1 MDFSKKSKYLISDLI
16 EIIRLLRGE
25 NGCPWDRKQNHHSI
39 RQNLIEEAYEVAEAI
54 DLEDAE
60 LLKEELGD
68 LLLQVVFHSSLEED
82 AGRFNFD
89 DICDGICRKLI
100 IRHPHI
106 FSSESV
112 SDDPEA
118 VLKNWEAIK
127 RKTKGQASVTESLR
141 TVPKLPALMKSKK
154 IQSRAS
160 KAGFDPFSEEL
171 LKEKLLEESKKF
183 TSASDSNSQQK
194 SLSNLLFCITNLCR
208 KLNLEPEEALLK
220 ADSDFIDR
228 FSRFEENCNSKNI
241 DFSSIS
247 SEEALL
253 LWEEAKEKYS

>member
-1 MDFSKKSKYLISDLI
+1 MDFSEKPKYLVSDLI

-54 DLEDAE
+54 DLEDAD

-82 AGRFNFD
+82 AGRFDFD
-89 DICDGICRKLI
+89 DICDGVCRKLI

-112 SDDPEA
+112 SDAPEA
-118 VLKNWEAIK
+118 VLKNWESIK
-127 RKTKGQASVTESLR
+127 RKTKGQASITESLR
-141 TVPKLPALMKSKK
+141 SVPKLPALMKSKK
-154 IQSRAS
+154 IQSRAA
-160 KAGFDPFSEEL
+160 KAGFDPFSEEF
-171 LKEKLLEESKKF
+171 LKEQFLEESKNF
-183 TSASDSNSQQK
+183 TSASNYNSQQE
-194 SLSNLLFCITNLCR
+194 SLSKLLFCITNLCR

-241 DFSSIS
+241 DFSSLS
-247 SEEALL
+247 SEETLV
-253 LWEEAKEKYS
+253 LWREIEEDK